1 MAEDL
6 AKSTIFPQTDWAALG
21 RAAQADAPSLEQLV
35 KLYWQPLRIFL
46 AATFPSLK
54 DQAEV
59 WLQDFAEDKLIR
71 EGWLRKA
78 DQNRGRFRDFLKTSL
93 RNFVLDRLSR
103 SEMKHPPVSFEE
115 LEQELPQAEA
125 VAEEFD
131 LAWARTVLAETLR
144 RMEAD
149 CLDPAAD
156 QPRRRQIWEMFR
168 IRLLEPV
175 FNDAPP
181 PSYDELIEQ
190 FGLKSPT
197 DASNTLLSAKRIF
210 KAHLGKVIKEYAGQ
224 DAAAALEIKALEDFL
239 GRLAKRS

>member
-1 MAEDL
+1 
-6 AKSTIFPQTDWAALG
+6 
-21 RAAQADAPSLEQLV
+21 
-35 KLYWQPLRIFL
+35 
-46 AATFPSLK
+46 
-54 DQAEV
+54 
-59 WLQDFAEDKLIR
+59 
-71 EGWLRKA
+71 
-78 DQNRGRFRDFLKTSL
+78 
-93 RNFVLDRLSR
+93 
-103 SEMKHPPVSFEE
+103 
-115 LEQELPQAEA
+115 
-125 VAEEFD
+125 
-131 LAWARTVLAETLR
+131 
-144 RMEAD
+144 MEAD

-239 GRLAKRS
+239 GRLAKRG

>member
-1 MAEDL
+1 MADDPS
-6 AKSTIFPQTDWAALG
+6 KSTIFPQTDWAALG
-21 RAAQADAPSLEQLV
+21 RAAQADVPSLEQLV

-93 RNFVLDRLSR
+93 RNFVLDRLNR

-239 GRLAKRS
+239 GRLAKRG